1 MQIKGQAWLTRLSAL
16 RERYRLNPPDQ
27 TGNVAPTPQIVRI
40 VCSDGLGEMGYS
52 VNNTDVQQE
61 KMKVRPRRSDR
72 TSILDALAAMSD
84 ADIDTSDI
92 PETTEFPNPRR
103 GVYAASPNRK
113 LCPDNDSSDITLE
126 RKS

>member
-1 MQIKGQAWLTRLSAL
+1 
-16 RERYRLNPPDQ
+16 
-27 TGNVAPTPQIVRI
+27 
-40 VCSDGLGEMGYS
+40 
-52 VNNTDVQQE
+52 
-61 KMKVRPRRSDR
+61 MKVQPRRSVRKSMLDE
-72 TSILDALAAMSD
+72 LDALAAMSD
-84 ADIDTSDI
+84 SDIDTSDI